1 MVWKAKYGH
10 GIVYISIENSANTL
24 FLRVKDNGVGMPEEQ
39 VMLLNEEFVHG
50 SPVSGDKNAAESR
63 CAMLTAVFG

>member
-1 MVWKAKYGH
+1 M
-10 GIVYISIENSANTL
+10 

-50 SPVSGDKNAAESR
+50 SPASGDKKPRRNRAAQ
-63 CAMLTAVFG
+63 C

>member
-1 MVWKAKYGH
+1 
-10 GIVYISIENSANTL
+10 
-24 FLRVKDNGVGMPEEQ
+24 MPEEQ
-39 VMLLNEEFVHG
+39 IMLLNEEFVHG